1 MLKTALRGT
10 GRCSGRGRNR
20 WLVPAPE
27 PDKTFVTPPILLFPL
42 KKLLPALLLG
52 SACFAVGAFIARP
65 TAPDEITVPLLR
77 ATQQLFGLSFTDA
90 QLDSTRRN
98 LTNYRDSYAALRAIP
113 LPNSVAPSVVF
124 DPRPLRLR
132 QPAPL
137 AAPINPG
144 KLPEAPKTKL
154 PTNRDDLAFYTV
166 RQLGELLRTKQI
178 SSEELTTFFLARLK
192 KYDPR
197 LHCVITL
204 TETLALQQAR
214 QADQEI
220 KAGKYRGP
228 LHGIPYGAKD
238 LYSAKGYKTTWG
250 SVPYKDQI
258 LDEDAAVVE
267 RLRAA
272 GAVLLAKLTLGELA
286 QGDVWFG
293 EKTRTPWD
301 LTKGSSGSSAGS
313 ASAVAAGLLP
323 FAMGTETLG
332 SIISP
337 STACG
342 TTGLRP
348 SYGRVSRA
356 GAMAL
361 SWTMDKAGP
370 LARSAEDCAIVLA
383 ALTAAGPDA
392 RDAATLLAPNAFRY
406 AFGTNLKKLRVGYL
420 KAAFDQNYPTKANDQ
435 ASLEVLRKLGVEL
448 VPMELP
454 AIAPGA
460 LRFVLT
466 AEGAAAFDDLTR
478 SGRDGQMVLQNR
490 SAWPNTFRSSRFIPA
505 VEYLQAQRVRS
516 LLIEQMDEKLKG
528 FDAYIAPSFSA
539 NLVLT
544 NLTGHPAIALP
555 NGFTAAGLPSTI
567 TFMGQLYEEGTLLAL
582 AKAYQ
587 DATDFDEKHPVLQ

>member
-1 MLKTALRGT
+1 M
-10 GRCSGRGRNR
+10 
-20 WLVPAPE
+20 
-27 PDKTFVTPPILLFPL
+27 

-52 SACFAVGAFIARP
+52 TACFAAGAFVARP
-65 TAPDEITVPLLR
+65 TAPEEITVPMLR
-77 ATQQLFGLSFTDA
+77 AAQQLLGLGFTDA

-98 LTNYRDSYAALRAIP
+98 LTGYRDSYEALRKIP
-113 LPNSVAPSVVF
+113 LPNSVTPAVGF
-124 DPRPLRLR
+124 DPRPLRMR
-132 QPAPL
+132 QALVTAPKDN
-137 AAPINPG
+137 AG
-144 KLPEAPKTKL
+144 KLPETGKVTL
-154 PTNRDDLAFYTV
+154 PGYRDELAFYTV

-178 SSEELTTFFLARLK
+178 SSEELTKFFLARLQ
-192 KYDPR
+192 KYDPK

-204 TETLALQQAR
+204 TEELALQQAR

-228 LHGIPYGAKD
+228 LHGIPFGVKD
-238 LYSAKGYKTTWG
+238 LFSAKGYKTTWG
-250 SVPYKDQI
+250 SVPYKDQT

-272 GAVLLAKLTLGELA
+272 GGVLLAKLTLGELA

-293 EKTRTPWD
+293 ERTRTPWD
-301 LTKGSSGSSAGS
+301 VTKGSSGSSAGS
-313 ASAVAAGLLP
+313 AAAVAAGLLP
-323 FAMGTETLG
+323 FAIGTETLG

-342 TTGLRP
+342 VTGLRP
-348 SYGRVSRA
+348 TYGRVSRA

-370 LARSAEDCAIVLA
+370 IARSAEDCAIVLA

-392 RDAATLLAPNAFRY
+392 RDAATLLAPNSFRY
-406 AFGTNLKKLRVGYL
+406 AFGTDLKKMRVGFV
-420 KAAFDQNYPTKANDQ
+420 KAAFDQNYPTKINDL
-435 ASLEVLRKLGVEL
+435 ATLEVLRKLGVEL
-448 VPMELP
+448 VPIELP

-516 LLIEQMDEKLKG
+516 LLIEQMDTQLKG
-528 FDAYIAPSFSA
+528 LDAYLAPSFSA

-544 NLTGHPAIALP
+544 NLTGQPAIAIP
-555 NGFTAAGLPSTI
+555 NGFTAAGLPTTI
-567 TFMGQLYEEGTLLAL
+567 TFMGQLYEEGKLLAL

-587 DATDFDEKHPVLQ
+587 DATEFDEKHPVL

>member
-1 MLKTALRGT
+1 M
-10 GRCSGRGRNR
+10 
-20 WLVPAPE
+20 
-27 PDKTFVTPPILLFPL
+27 

-52 SACFAVGAFIARP
+52 TACFAAGAFVARP
-65 TAPDEITVPLLR
+65 TAPDEITVPMLR
-77 ATQQLFGLSFTDA
+77 TAQQLFGLNFNDA

-98 LTNYRDSYAALRAIP
+98 LSGYRDSYEALRKIP
-113 LPNSVAPSVVF
+113 LPNSVAPAVVF
-124 DPRPLRLR
+124 DPRPLRMR
-132 QPAPL
+132 QALLTTVVP
-137 AAPINPG
+137 NPG
-144 KLPEAPKTKL
+144 KLPEAAKATL
-154 PTNRDDLAFYTV
+154 PANRDALAFYTV
-166 RQLGELLRTKQI
+166 RQLGDLLRTKQI
-178 SSEELTTFFLARLK
+178 TSEELTTFFLARLRQ
-192 KYDPR
+192 YDPK

-204 TETLALQQAR
+204 TEDLAMQQAR
-214 QADQEI
+214 QADKEI
-220 KAGKYRGP
+220 RAGKYRGP
-228 LHGIPYGAKD
+228 LHGIPFGVKD
-238 LYSAKGYKTTWG
+238 LFSAKGYKTTWG
-250 SVPYKDQI
+250 SVPYKDQT

-301 LTKGSSGSSAGS
+301 VTKGSSGSSAGS
-313 ASAVAAGLLP
+313 AAAVAAGLLP
-323 FAMGTETLG
+323 FAIGTETLG

-342 TTGLRP
+342 VTGLRP
-348 SYGRVSRA
+348 TYGRVSRA

-370 LARSAEDCAIVLA
+370 LARTAEDCALVLA

-392 RDAATLLAPNAFRY
+392 RDPATLLAPNAFRF
-406 AFGTNLKKLRVGYL
+406 AFGTNIEKLRVGYV
-420 KAAFDQNYPTKANDQ
+420 KASFDQDYPTKANDQ
-435 ASLEVLRKLGVEL
+435 ATLDVLRKLGVEL
-448 VPMELP
+448 VPIELP
-454 AIAPGA
+454 VIAPGP

-478 SGRDGQMVLQNR
+478 SGRDGQLVLQNR

-516 LLIEQMDEKLKG
+516 LLIEQMDAQLKG
-528 FDAYIAPSFSA
+528 VDAYIAPSFSA

-544 NLTGHPAIALP
+544 NLTGQPAIAIP
-555 NGFTAAGLPSTI
+555 NGFTAAGLPTTI

-587 DATDFDEKHPVLQ
+587 DATDFDEKHPILQ

>member
-1 MLKTALRGT
+1 M
-10 GRCSGRGRNR
+10 
-20 WLVPAPE
+20 
-27 PDKTFVTPPILLFPL
+27 

-52 SACFAVGAFIARP
+52 TACFAAGAFVARP
-65 TAPDEITVPLLR
+65 TAPDEITVPMLR
-77 ATQQLFGLSFTDA
+77 TAQQLFGLNFNDA

-98 LTNYRDSYAALRAIP
+98 LSGYRDSYEALRKIP
-113 LPNSVAPSVVF
+113 LPNSVAPTVVF
-124 DPRPLRLR
+124 DPRPLRMR
-132 QPAPL
+132 QAL
-137 AAPINPG
+137 LTTVATNPG
-144 KLPEAPKTKL
+144 KLPEATKATL
-154 PTNRDDLAFYTV
+154 PANREALAFYTV
-166 RQLGELLRTKQI
+166 RQLGDLLRTKQI
-178 SSEELTTFFLARLK
+178 TSEELTTFFLARLK
-192 KYDPR
+192 QYDPK

-204 TETLALQQAR
+204 TEDMAMQQAR
-214 QADQEI
+214 QADKEI
-220 KAGKYRGP
+220 RAGKYRGP
-228 LHGIPYGAKD
+228 LHGIPFGVKD
-238 LYSAKGYKTTWG
+238 LFSAKGYKTTWG
-250 SVPYKDQI
+250 SVPYKEQT

-301 LTKGSSGSSAGS
+301 VTKGSSGSSAGS
-313 ASAVAAGLLP
+313 AAAVAAGLLP
-323 FAMGTETLG
+323 FAIGTETLG

-342 TTGLRP
+342 VTGLRP
-348 SYGRVSRA
+348 TYGRVSRA

-370 LARSAEDCAIVLA
+370 LARTAEDCALVLA

-392 RDAATLLAPNAFRY
+392 RDPATLLAPNTFRF
-406 AFGTNLKKLRVGYL
+406 AFGTNIKKLRVGYV
-420 KAAFDQNYPTKANDQ
+420 KASFDQAYPTKANDQ
-435 ASLEVLRKLGVEL
+435 ATLDVLRKLGVEL
-448 VPMELP
+448 VPIELP
-454 AIAPGA
+454 AIAPGP

-516 LLIEQMDEKLKG
+516 LLIEQMDAQLKG
-528 FDAYIAPSFSA
+528 LDAYIAPSFSA

-544 NLTGHPAIALP
+544 NLTGQPAIAIP
-555 NGFTAAGLPSTI
+555 NGFTAAGLPTTI

-587 DATDFDEKHPVLQ
+587 DATDFDEKHPVL

>member
-1 MLKTALRGT
+1 M
-10 GRCSGRGRNR
+10 
-20 WLVPAPE
+20 
-27 PDKTFVTPPILLFPL
+27 
-42 KKLLPALLLG
+42 KKILPALLLG
-52 SACFAVGAFIARP
+52 GACFVAGAFVARP
-65 TAPDEITVPLLR
+65 AAPDEITVPILR
-77 ATQQLFGLSFTDA
+77 AAQQLFGLNFTDA

-98 LTNYRDSYAALRAIP
+98 LSSYRESYEALRKIS
-113 LPNSVAPSVVF
+113 LPNSVAPAVVF
-124 DPRPLRLR
+124 DPRPLRMR
-132 QPAPL
+132 QAML
-137 AAPINPG
+137 TAAVSPG
-144 KLPEAPKTKL
+144 KLPETGKIKL
-154 PTNRDDLAFYTV
+154 PDNRDDLAFYTV
-166 RQLGELLRTKQI
+166 RQLGELLRTRQI
-178 SSEELTTFFLARLK
+178 SSEKLTTFFLARLK
-192 KYDPR
+192 KYDPQ

-204 TETLALQQAR
+204 TEDLALQQAR
-214 QADQEI
+214 QADKEI
-220 KAGKYRGP
+220 QAGHYRGA
-228 LHGIPYGAKD
+228 LHGIPFGVKD
-238 LYSAKGYKTTWG
+238 LFSAKGYKTTWG
-250 SVPYKDQI
+250 AVPYQDQT

-272 GAVLLAKLTLGELA
+272 GAVLLAKLSLGELA

-293 EKTRTPWD
+293 AKTRTPWD
-301 LTKGSSGSSAGS
+301 VTKGSSGSSAGS

-323 FAMGTETLG
+323 FAIGTETLG

-342 TTGLRP
+342 VTGLRP
-348 SYGRVSRA
+348 TYGRVSRA

-370 LARSAEDCAIVLA
+370 LARTAEDCALVLA

-392 RDAATLLAPNAFRY
+392 RDPATLLAPNSFRF
-406 AFGTNLKKLRVGYL
+406 AFGLNLKKLRVGYI
-420 KAAFDQNYPTKANDQ
+420 KSAFDQTYPTKANDQ
-435 ASLEVLRKLGVEL
+435 ATLDVLRKLGIEL
-448 VPMELP
+448 VPLELP
-454 AIAPGA
+454 DISPGA

-516 LLIEQMDEKLKG
+516 LLIEQLDARLKG
-528 FDAYIAPSFSA
+528 LDAYIAPSFSA

-544 NLTGHPAIALP
+544 NLTGQPAVAVP
-555 NGFTAAGLPSTI
+555 NGFTAAGLPTTI

-587 DATDFDEKHPVLQ
+587 DATNFDEKHPVLQ

>member
-1 MLKTALRGT
+1 M
-10 GRCSGRGRNR
+10 
-20 WLVPAPE
+20 
-27 PDKTFVTPPILLFPL
+27 

-52 SACFAVGAFIARP
+52 TACFATGAFVARP
-65 TAPDEITVPLLR
+65 TAPDEITVPMLR
-77 ATQQLFGLSFTDA
+77 TAQQLFGLNFNDA

-98 LTNYRDSYAALRAIP
+98 LSGYRDSYEALRKIP
-113 LPNSVAPSVVF
+113 LPNSVAPAVVF
-124 DPRPLRLR
+124 DPRPLRMR
-132 QPAPL
+132 QAL
-137 AAPINPG
+137 LTTVVSNPS
-144 KLPEAPKTKL
+144 KLPEAAKATL
-154 PTNRDDLAFYTV
+154 PANRDALAFYTV
-166 RQLGELLRTKQI
+166 RQLGDLLRTKQI
-178 SSEELTTFFLARLK
+178 TSEELTTFFLARLRQ
-192 KYDPR
+192 YDPK

-204 TETLALQQAR
+204 TEDLAMQQAR
-214 QADQEI
+214 QADKEI
-220 KAGKYRGP
+220 RAGKYRGP
-228 LHGIPYGAKD
+228 LHGIPFGVKD
-238 LYSAKGYKTTWG
+238 LFSAKGYKTTWG
-250 SVPYKDQI
+250 SVPYKDQT

-301 LTKGSSGSSAGS
+301 VTKGSSGSSAGS
-313 ASAVAAGLLP
+313 AAAVAAGLLP
-323 FAMGTETLG
+323 FAIGTETLG

-342 TTGLRP
+342 VTGLRP
-348 SYGRVSRA
+348 TYGRVSRA

-370 LARSAEDCAIVLA
+370 LARTAEDCALVLA

-392 RDAATLLAPNAFRY
+392 RDPATLLAPNAFRF
-406 AFGTNLKKLRVGYL
+406 AFGTNIKKLRVGYV
-420 KAAFDQNYPTKANDQ
+420 KASFDQDYPTKANDQ
-435 ASLEVLRKLGVEL
+435 ATLDVLRKLGVEL
-448 VPMELP
+448 VPIELP
-454 AIAPGA
+454 VIAPGP

-478 SGRDGQMVLQNR
+478 SGRDGQLVLQNR

-505 VEYLQAQRVRS
+505 VEYIQAQRVRS
-516 LLIEQMDEKLKG
+516 LLIEQMDAQLKG
-528 FDAYIAPSFSA
+528 LDAYIAPSFSA

-544 NLTGHPAIALP
+544 NLTGQPAIAIP
-555 NGFTAAGLPSTI
+555 NGFTAAGLPTTI

-587 DATDFDEKHPVLQ
+587 DATGFDEKHPIL

>member
-1 MLKTALRGT
+1 M
-10 GRCSGRGRNR
+10 
-20 WLVPAPE
+20 
-27 PDKTFVTPPILLFPL
+27 

-52 SACFAVGAFIARP
+52 AACFAAGAFVARP
-65 TAPDEITVPLLR
+65 TAPDEITVPMLR
-77 ATQQLFGLSFTDA
+77 TAQQLFGLNFSDA

-98 LTNYRDSYAALRAIP
+98 LSGYRDSYEALRKVA
-113 LPNSVAPSVVF
+113 LPNSVAPAVGF

-132 QPAPL
+132 QAQLSDGGSAGRLPE
-137 AAPINPG
+137 PG
-144 KLPEAPKTKL
+144 KVKL
-154 PTNRDDLAFYTV
+154 PANRDDLAFYTV
-166 RQLGELLRTKQI
+166 RQLGELLRFKLIT
-178 SSEELTTFFLARLK
+178 SEDLTRFCLTRLK
-192 KYDPR
+192 KYDPQ

-204 TETLALQQAR
+204 TEDLAYQQAR
-214 QADQEI
+214 QADAEI
-220 KAGKYRGP
+220 QAGKYRGP
-228 LHGIPYGAKD
+228 LHGIPFGVKD
-238 LYSAKGYKTTWG
+238 LFSAKGYKTTWG
-250 SVPYKDQI
+250 SGPFKEQI

-272 GAVLLAKLTLGELA
+272 GAVLCAKLTLGELA

-293 EKTRTPWD
+293 GKTRTPWD
-301 LTKGSSGSSAGS
+301 VAKGSSGSSAGS

-323 FAMGTETLG
+323 FAIGTETLG

-342 TTGLRP
+342 ITGLRP
-348 SYGRVSRA
+348 TYGRVSRA

-392 RDAATLLAPNAFRY
+392 RDPATMLAPNRFEY
-406 AFGTNLKKLRVGYL
+406 AFGTSVKKLRVGYI
-420 KAAFDQNYPTKANDQ
+420 KKAFDQDYPTKANDL
-435 ASLEVLRKLGVEL
+435 ATLEVLRKLGVEL
-448 VPMELP
+448 VPLELP
-454 AIAPGA
+454 ALSPGM
-460 LRFVLT
+460 LRFILT

-516 LLIEQMDEKLKG
+516 LLIEQMDAQLKG
-528 FDAYIAPSFSA
+528 FDCYIAPTFSA
-539 NLVLT
+539 SLVLT
-544 NLTGHPAIALP
+544 NLTGHPAMALP
-555 NGFTAAGLPSTI
+555 NGLTAAGLPTTI
-567 TFMGQLYEEGTLLAL
+567 TFMGQLYEEGKLLAL

-587 DATDFDEKHPVLQ
+587 DATSFDEKHPPLQ

>member
-1 MLKTALRGT
+1 M
-10 GRCSGRGRNR
+10 
-20 WLVPAPE
+20 
-27 PDKTFVTPPILLFPL
+27 

-52 SACFAVGAFIARP
+52 TACFVAGAFVARP
-65 TAPDEITVPLLR
+65 TAPDEITVPMLR
-77 ATQQLFGLSFTDA
+77 AAQQLFGLNFSDT
-90 QLDSTRRN
+90 QLDSTCRN
-98 LTNYRDSYAALRAIP
+98 LTGYRESYEALRKIA
-113 LPNSVAPSVVF
+113 LPNSVAPAVVF

-132 QPAPL
+132 QSQLTAT
-137 AAPINPG
+137 ASNPG
-144 KLPEAPKTKL
+144 KLPETPKIKR
-154 PTNRDDLAFYTV
+154 PANRDDLAFYTV
-166 RQLGELLRTKQI
+166 RQLGELLRTRQV
-178 SSEELTTFFLARLK
+178 SSEELTIFFLARLR
-192 KYDPR
+192 KYDPQ

-204 TETLALQQAR
+204 TEDLALRQAR

-220 KAGKYRGP
+220 RAGKYRGP

-250 SVPYKDQI
+250 SVPYQDQT

-293 EKTRTPWD
+293 GKTRTPWD
-301 LTKGSSGSSAGS
+301 VAKGSSGSSAGS
-313 ASAVAAGLLP
+313 AAAVAAGLLP

-342 TTGLRP
+342 VTGLRP
-348 SYGRVSRA
+348 TYGRVSRA
-356 GAMAL
+356 GAMTL

-370 LARSAEDCAIVLA
+370 LARSAEDCALVLA
-383 ALTAAGPDA
+383 ALCAAGPDA
-392 RDAATLLAPNAFRY
+392 RDPATLLAPNSFRY
-406 AFGTNLKKLRVGYL
+406 AFGTNLKKLRVGYV
-420 KAAFDQNYPTKANDQ
+420 KAAFDQAYPTKANDQ
-435 ASLEVLRKLGVEL
+435 ATLDVLRRLGVEL
-448 VPMELP
+448 VPIELP
-454 AIAPGA
+454 TIAPGA

-478 SGRDGQMVLQNR
+478 AGRDGQMVLQNR

-516 LLIEQMDEKLKG
+516 LLIEQLDEKLKG
-528 FDAYIAPSFSA
+528 LDAYVAPSFSP

-544 NLTGHPAIALP
+544 NLTGQPAIAVP
-555 NGFTAAGLPSTI
+555 NGFTAAGLPTTI
-567 TFMGQLYEEGTLLAL
+567 TFMGQLYEEGVLLAL

-587 DATDFDEKHPVLQ
+587 EATDFDEKHPPLFK

>member
-1 MLKTALRGT
+1 M
-10 GRCSGRGRNR
+10 
-20 WLVPAPE
+20 
-27 PDKTFVTPPILLFPL
+27 

-52 SACFAVGAFIARP
+52 TACFAAGAFVARP
-65 TAPDEITVPLLR
+65 AAPDEITVPMLR
-77 ATQQLFGLSFTDA
+77 AAQQLFGLNFSDA

-98 LTNYRDSYAALRAIP
+98 LSGYRDSYEALRKVP
-113 LPNSVAPSVVF
+113 LPNSVAPAVGF

-132 QPAPL
+132 QALLHPETYSA
-137 AAPINPG
+137 G
-144 KLPEAPKTKL
+144 KLPEAPKVKL
-154 PTNRDDLAFYTV
+154 PANRDDLAYYTV
-166 RQLGELLRTKQI
+166 RQLGELLRTLQVT
-178 SSEELTTFFLARLK
+178 SEELTTFFLARLK
-192 KYDPR
+192 KYDPQ

-204 TETLALQQAR
+204 TEDLALQQAR
-214 QADQEI
+214 QADAEI

-228 LHGIPYGAKD
+228 LHGIPFGAKD
-238 LYSAKGYKTTWG
+238 LFSARGYRTTWG
-250 SVPYKDQI
+250 SVPYKDQN

-293 EKTRTPWD
+293 GKTRTPWD
-301 LTKGSSGSSAGS
+301 VTKGSSGSSAGS

-323 FAMGTETLG
+323 FAIGTETLG
-332 SIISP
+332 SIVSP

-342 TTGLRP
+342 VTGLRP
-348 SYGRVSRA
+348 TYGRVSRA

-370 LARSAEDCAIVLA
+370 LARSAEDCALVLA

-392 RDAATLLAPNAFRY
+392 RDPATMLAPNRFEY

-420 KAAFDQNYPTKANDQ
+420 KAAFDQNYPTKAND
-435 ASLEVLRKLGVEL
+435 AATLEVLRRLGVKL
-448 VPMELP
+448 VPLELP
-454 AIAPGA
+454 ALSPGM
-460 LRFVLT
+460 LRFILT

-505 VEYLQAQRVRS
+505 VEYLEAQRVRS
-516 LLIEQMDEKLKG
+516 LLIEQMDAQLKG
-528 FDAYIAPSFSA
+528 FDCYIAPSFSA

-544 NLTGHPAIALP
+544 NLTGHPAVTLP
-555 NGFTAAGLPSTI
+555 NGLTAAGLPTTI
-567 TFMGQLYEEGTLLAL
+567 TFMGQLYEEGKLLAL

-587 DATDFDEKHPVLQ
+587 DATDFDEKHPPLQ

>member
-1 MLKTALRGT
+1 M
-10 GRCSGRGRNR
+10 
-20 WLVPAPE
+20 
-27 PDKTFVTPPILLFPL
+27 
-42 KKLLPALLLG
+42 KKFLPALLLG
-52 SACFAVGAFIARP
+52 GACFAAGAFVARP
-65 TAPDEITVPLLR
+65 TAPDEITVPIIR
-77 ATQQLFGLSFTDA
+77 TAQQLFGLNFTDA

-98 LTNYRDSYAALRAIP
+98 LTGYRDSYEALRKIP

-132 QPAPL
+132 QAAVSSASGAGRLPPL
-137 AAPINPG
+137 LTKV
-144 KLPEAPKTKL
+144 KLPA
-154 PTNRDDLAFYTV
+154 NRDDLAFYSV
-166 RQLGELLRTKQI
+166 RQLGELIRTGLI
-178 SSEELTTFFLARLK
+178 TSEDLTRFCLARLK

-197 LHCVITL
+197 LHCVISL
-204 TETLALQQAR
+204 TEDLALQQAR
-214 QADQEI
+214 QADEEM

-228 LHGIPYGAKD
+228 LHGIPFGVKD
-238 LYSAKGYKTTWG
+238 LFSAKGYKTTWG
-250 SVPYKDQI
+250 SVPYKDQT
-258 LDEDAAVVE
+258 LNEDAAVVE
-267 RLRAA
+267 RLREA
-272 GAVLLAKLTLGELA
+272 GAVLVAKLTLGELA

-301 LTKGSSGSSAGS
+301 VTKGSSGSSAGS
-313 ASAVAAGLLP
+313 ASAVAAGLVP
-323 FAMGTETLG
+323 FAIGTETLG

-348 SYGRVSRA
+348 TYGRVSRS

-370 LARSAEDCAIVLA
+370 LTRSAEDCAIVLA

-392 RDAATLLAPNAFRY
+392 RDAATMLAPNSFRY
-406 AFGTNLKKLRVGYL
+406 AFDTNVKKLRVGYL
-420 KAAFDQNYPTKANDQ
+420 KGAFDQNYPTKANDQ
-435 ASLEVLRKLGVEL
+435 ASLDVLRKLGVEL

-478 SGRDGQMVLQNR
+478 SGKDAQMVLQNR

-505 VEYLQAQRVRS
+505 VEYIQAQRVRS
-516 LLIEQMDEKLKG
+516 LLIEQMDEKVKG
-528 FDAYIAPSFSA
+528 LDAYIAPSFSA
-539 NLVLT
+539 NLTLT

-555 NGFTAAGLPSTI
+555 NGFTAAGLPTTI
-567 TFMGQLYEEGTLLAL
+567 TFMGQLYEEGKLLAL

-587 DATDFDEKHPVLQ
+587 DATGFDEKHPVLQ

>member
-1 MLKTALRGT
+1 M
-10 GRCSGRGRNR
+10 
-20 WLVPAPE
+20 
-27 PDKTFVTPPILLFPL
+27 

-52 SACFAVGAFIARP
+52 TACFVAGAFVARP
-65 TAPDEITVPLLR
+65 TAPDEITVPMLR
-77 ATQQLFGLSFTDA
+77 AAQQLFGLNFSDT
-90 QLDSTRRN
+90 QLDSTCRN
-98 LTNYRDSYAALRAIP
+98 LTGYRESYEALRKIA
-113 LPNSVAPSVVF
+113 LPNSVAPAVVF

-132 QPAPL
+132 QSQLTAT
-137 AAPINPG
+137 ASNPG
-144 KLPEAPKTKL
+144 KLPETPKIKR
-154 PTNRDDLAFYTV
+154 PANRDDLAFYTV
-166 RQLGELLRTKQI
+166 RQLGELLRTRQV
-178 SSEELTTFFLARLK
+178 SSEELTIFFLARLR
-192 KYDPR
+192 KYDPQ

-204 TETLALQQAR
+204 TEDLALRQAR

-220 KAGKYRGP
+220 RAGKYRGP

-250 SVPYKDQI
+250 SVPYQDQT

-293 EKTRTPWD
+293 GKTRTPWD
-301 LTKGSSGSSAGS
+301 VAKGSSGSSAGS
-313 ASAVAAGLLP
+313 AAAVAAGLLP

-342 TTGLRP
+342 VTGLRP
-348 SYGRVSRA
+348 TYGRVSRA
-356 GAMAL
+356 GAMTL

-370 LARSAEDCAIVLA
+370 LARSAEDCALVLA
-383 ALTAAGPDA
+383 ALCAAGPDA
-392 RDAATLLAPNAFRY
+392 RDPATLLAPNSFRY
-406 AFGTNLKKLRVGYL
+406 AFGTNLKKLRVGYV
-420 KAAFDQNYPTKANDQ
+420 KAAFDQAYPTKANDQ
-435 ASLEVLRKLGVEL
+435 ATLDVLRRLGVEL
-448 VPMELP
+448 VPIELP

-478 SGRDGQMVLQNR
+478 AGRDGQMVLQNR

-516 LLIEQMDEKLKG
+516 LLIEQLDEKLKG
-528 FDAYIAPSFSA
+528 LDAYVAPSFSP

-544 NLTGHPAIALP
+544 NLTGQPAIAVP
-555 NGFTAAGLPSTI
+555 NGFTAAGLPTTI
-567 TFMGQLYEEGTLLAL
+567 TFMGQLYEEGVLLAL

-587 DATDFDEKHPVLQ
+587 EATDFDEKHPPLFK

>member
-1 MLKTALRGT
+1 M
-10 GRCSGRGRNR
+10 
-20 WLVPAPE
+20 
-27 PDKTFVTPPILLFPL
+27 

-52 SACFAVGAFIARP
+52 TACFVAGAFVARP
-65 TAPDEITVPLLR
+65 TAPDEITVPMLR
-77 ATQQLFGLSFTDA
+77 AAQQLFGLNFSDT
-90 QLDSTRRN
+90 QLDSTCRN
-98 LTNYRDSYAALRAIP
+98 LTGYRESYEALRKIA
-113 LPNSVAPSVVF
+113 LPNSVAPAVVF

-132 QPAPL
+132 QSQLTAT
-137 AAPINPG
+137 ASNPG
-144 KLPEAPKTKL
+144 KLPETPKIKR
-154 PTNRDDLAFYTV
+154 PANRDDLAFYTV
-166 RQLGELLRTKQI
+166 RQLGELLRTRQV
-178 SSEELTTFFLARLK
+178 SSEELTIFFLARLR
-192 KYDPR
+192 KYDPQ

-204 TETLALQQAR
+204 TEDLALRQAR

-220 KAGKYRGP
+220 RAGKYRGP

-250 SVPYKDQI
+250 SVPYQDQT

-293 EKTRTPWD
+293 GKTRTPWD
-301 LTKGSSGSSAGS
+301 VTKGSSGSSAGS
-313 ASAVAAGLLP
+313 AAAVAAGLLP

-342 TTGLRP
+342 VTGLRP
-348 SYGRVSRA
+348 TYGRVSRA

-370 LARSAEDCAIVLA
+370 LARSAEDCALVLA
-383 ALTAAGPDA
+383 ALCAAGPDA
-392 RDAATLLAPNAFRY
+392 RDPATLLAPNSFRY
-406 AFGTNLKKLRVGYL
+406 AFGTNLKKLRVGYV
-420 KAAFDQNYPTKANDQ
+420 KAAFDQAYPTKANDQ
-435 ASLEVLRKLGVEL
+435 ATLDVLRRLGVEL
-448 VPMELP
+448 VPIELP

-478 SGRDGQMVLQNR
+478 AGRDGQMVLQNR

-516 LLIEQMDEKLKG
+516 LLIEQLDEKLKG
-528 FDAYIAPSFSA
+528 LDAYVAPSFSP

-544 NLTGHPAIALP
+544 NLTGQPAIAVP
-555 NGFTAAGLPSTI
+555 NGFTAAGLPTTI
-567 TFMGQLYEEGTLLAL
+567 TFMGQLYEEGVLLAL

-587 DATDFDEKHPVLQ
+587 EATDFDKKHPPLFK

>member
-1 MLKTALRGT
+1 M
-10 GRCSGRGRNR
+10 
-20 WLVPAPE
+20 
-27 PDKTFVTPPILLFPL
+27 
-42 KKLLPALLLG
+42 KKLLPALALG
-52 SACFAVGAFIARP
+52 TACFAAGAFVARP
-65 TAPDEITVPLLR
+65 TAPDEITVPMLR
-77 ATQQLFGLSFTDA
+77 TAQQLFGLNFTEA

-98 LTNYRDSYAALRAIP
+98 LSGYRDSYEALRKIP
-113 LPNSVAPSVVF
+113 LPNSVPPAVVF
-124 DPRPLRLR
+124 DPRPLRMR
-132 QPAPL
+132 QAL
-137 AAPINPG
+137 LTAVATNPG
-144 KLPEAPKTKL
+144 KLSEAAKAML
-154 PTNRDDLAFYTV
+154 PANRDALAFYTV
-166 RQLGELLRTKQI
+166 RQLGDLLRTKQVT
-178 SSEELTTFFLARLK
+178 SEELTTFFLARLK
-192 KYDPR
+192 RYDPK

-204 TETLALQQAR
+204 TEDLALQQAR

-220 KAGKYRGP
+220 RAGKYRGP
-228 LHGIPYGAKD
+228 LHGIPFGVKD
-238 LYSAKGYKTTWG
+238 LFSAKGYKTTWG
-250 SVPYKDQI
+250 SVPYKDQT

-301 LTKGSSGSSAGS
+301 VTKGSSGSSAGS

-323 FAMGTETLG
+323 FAIGTETLG

-342 TTGLRP
+342 VTGLRP
-348 SYGRVSRA
+348 TYGRVSRA

-370 LARSAEDCAIVLA
+370 LARTAEDCALVLA

-392 RDAATLLAPNAFRY
+392 RDPATLLAPNAFHF
-406 AFGTNLKKLRVGYL
+406 AFGTNIKKLRVGYV
-420 KAAFDQNYPTKANDQ
+420 KASFDQNYPTKANDQ
-435 ASLEVLRKLGVEL
+435 ATLDVLRKLGVEL
-448 VPMELP
+448 VPIELP
-454 AIAPGA
+454 AIAPGP

-478 SGRDGQMVLQNR
+478 SGRDGQLVLQNR

-516 LLIEQMDEKLKG
+516 LLIEQMDAQLKG
-528 FDAYIAPSFSA
+528 LDAYIAPSFSP

-544 NLTGHPAIALP
+544 NLTGQPAIAIP
-555 NGFTAAGLPSTI
+555 NGFTAAGLPTTI

-587 DATDFDEKHPVLQ
+587 DATDFDEKHPAL